1 MMKLEGRTLQILKN
15 YATINPS
22 LQFKEGDSNGSV
34 LVTVSPN
41 KTVMAKARV
50 TESIPS
56 PFAIYDL
63 SRFLGVLSLFDKPN
77 IKLEDKFLVVNSGN
91 NLSRTVK
98 YTYADPKLIVAPGDK
113 EIKLPDPEIKFQLSS
128 DVLLSVLRAM
138 SVMGLPELSITGEDG
153 NMFIEAI
160 DSKNPSSDNYRVPV
174 GSTNDVFKMIFLAEN
189 IKILPEDYDVE
200 ISSKGIAHFKGK
212 DIEYWIATE
221 SSSTYTKG

>member
-41 KTVMAKARV
+41 KTVMAKAKV

-77 IKLEDKFLVVNSGN
+77 IKLEDKFLVVNSGTN
-91 NLSRTVK
+91 SSRTVK
-98 YTYADPKLIVAPGDK
+98 YTYADPKLIVAPV
-113 EIKLPDPEIKFQLSS
+113 IKKLNYLIQKLNFNL
-128 DVLLSVLRAM
+128 V
-138 SVMGLPELSITGEDG
+138 VMC
-153 NMFIEAI
+153 
-160 DSKNPSSDNYRVPV
+160 Y
-174 GSTNDVFKMIFLAEN
+174 
-189 IKILPEDYDVE
+189 
-200 ISSKGIAHFKGK
+200 
-212 DIEYWIATE
+212 
-221 SSSTYTKG
+221 